1 MSKKKNQLNHL
12 AIIMDGNGRWAKKR
26 HQPRVFGHRE
36 GMDNVERITLA
47 ADKLGIKV
55 LTLYAFSTE
64 NWARPKE
71 EVAYLMNLP
80 VRFFDKYMPTLM
92 ENNVKVNIMGY
103 LDELPPKTYDIVQR
117 SMAETA
123 NNTGLVLNFAFNY
136 GSRREITSVMK
147 ELGGLIEAGALSS
160 EDITEDL
167 ISKHLMTAR
176 FGPYSDPDL
185 LIRTSGEQRISNFL
199 LWQIAYSEL
208 AFSPKAWPDFNE
220 DDLKMFVENYQ
231 TRNRRFGKVDESDS

>member
-1 MSKKKNQLNHL
+1 MAKKNPLNHL
-12 AIIMDGNGRWAKKR
+12 AIIMDGNGRWARKR
-26 HQPRVFGHRE
+26 HKPRVFGHRE

-47 ADKLGIKV
+47 ADKLGIKI

-80 VRFFDKYMPTLM
+80 VRFFDRYMPTLM
-92 ENNVKVNIMGY
+92 ANNVKVNVMGY
-103 LDELPPKTYDIVQR
+103 LDELPAKTYAVIQR
-117 SMAETA
+117 AMAETA
-123 NNTGLVLNFAFNY
+123 QNTGLILNFAFNY

-147 ELGGLIEAGALSS
+147 ELGGLIESGSLSS
-160 EDITEDL
+160 SQITEEM
-167 ISKHLMTAR
+167 ISKHLMTGN
-176 FGPYSDPDL
+176 FGPYRDPDL

-208 AFSPKAWPDFNE
+208 AFSPKLWPDFKAA
-220 DDLKMFVENYQ
+220 DLKYFVDNYQ
-231 TRNRRFGKVDESDS
+231 KRHRRFGKVDESDS

>member
-1 MSKKKNQLNHL
+1 MSNKDNELNHL

-26 HQPRVFGHRE
+26 HRPRFVGHRE

-103 LDELPPKTYDIVQR
+103 LDELPEKTYRIVQR
-117 SMAETA
+117 AMSETA
-123 NNTGLVLNFAFNY
+123 NNTGLILNFAFNY
-136 GSRREITSVMK
+136 GSRREITSAMQK
-147 ELGGLIEAGALSS
+147 LGGMIEAGSLKS
-160 EDITEDL
+160 EEITEKM
-167 ISKHLMTAR
+167 ISDHLMTKN
-176 FGPYSDPDL
+176 FGPYQDPDL

-199 LWQIAYSEL
+199 LWQLAYSEL
-208 AFSPKAWPDFNE
+208 AFSEKNWPDFDEN
-220 DDLKMFVENYQ
+220 DLKKFVEDYKH
-231 TRNRRFGKVDESDS
+231 RNRRFGKVDESDS

>member
-1 MSKKKNQLNHL
+1 MAKHKNELNHL
-12 AIIMDGNGRWAKKR
+12 AIIMDGNGRWAKRR
-26 HQPRVFGHRE
+26 HKPRVFGHRE

-103 LDELPPKTYDIVQR
+103 LNDLPDKTYQIVQR
-117 SMAETA
+117 AMAETA
-123 NNTGLVLNFAFNY
+123 HNTGLILNFAFNY
-136 GSRREITSVMK
+136 GSRREITSAMR
-147 ELGGLIEAGALSS
+147 ELGGMIESGALSS
-160 EDITEDL
+160 EDITEEM
-167 ISKHLMTAR
+167 ISDHLMTAH
-176 FGPYSDPDL
+176 FGKYRDPDL

-208 AFSPKAWPDFNE
+208 AFSAKAWPDFNA
-220 DDLKMFVENYQ
+220 DDLKKFVEDYQ
-231 TRNRRFGKVDESDS
+231 NRNRRFGKVDESDS

>member
-1 MSKKKNQLNHL
+1 MGKKKNELNHL
-12 AIIMDGNGRWAKKR
+12 AIIMDGNGRWARKR
-26 HQPRVFGHRE
+26 HKPRVFGHKE
-36 GMDNVERITLA
+36 GMNNVERITLA

-80 VRFFDKYMPTLM
+80 VKFFDKFMPTLM

-103 LDELPPKTYDIVQR
+103 LDHLPKATYDVVQR
-117 SMAETA
+117 AMEETA
-123 NNTGLVLNFAFNY
+123 NNTGLILNFAFNY
-136 GSRREITSVMK
+136 GSRKEITSAVQEIA
-147 ELGGLIEAGALSS
+147 ELVKTGDLSS
-160 EDITEDL
+160 DEITEDM
-167 ISKHLMTAR
+167 ISDHLMTAD
-176 FGPYSDPDL
+176 FGEYRDPDL

-208 AFSPKAWPDFNE
+208 AFSDKAWPDFNE
-220 DDLKMFVENYQ
+220 DDLREFVENYQ
-231 TRNRRFGKVDESDS
+231 NRDRRFGKVDESDS

>member
-1 MSKKKNQLNHL
+1 MVKKDNELNQR
-12 AIIMDGNGRWAKKR
+12 ASIMDGNDRWARKR
-26 HQPRVFGHRE
+26 HKPRFYGHRE

-47 ADKLGIKV
+47 ADKLGIKI

-103 LDELPPKTYDIVQR
+103 LDELPEKTYQIVQR
-117 SMAETA
+117 AMAETA
-123 NNTGLVLNFAFNY
+123 NNTGLILNFAFNY
-136 GSRREITSVMK
+136 GSRREITSAVQ
-147 ELGGLIEAGALSS
+147 EIGGLIEAGQLKS
-160 EDITEDL
+160 EDVTEEM
-167 ISKHLMTAR
+167 ISDHLMTGH
-176 FGPYSDPDL
+176 FKYQDPDL

-199 LWQIAYSEL
+199 LWQLAYSEL
-208 AFSPKAWPDFNE
+208 AFSDKNWPDFDE
-220 DDLKMFVENYQ
+220 DDLKQFVNDYKH
-231 TRNRRFGKVDESDS
+231 RNRRFGKVDESDS